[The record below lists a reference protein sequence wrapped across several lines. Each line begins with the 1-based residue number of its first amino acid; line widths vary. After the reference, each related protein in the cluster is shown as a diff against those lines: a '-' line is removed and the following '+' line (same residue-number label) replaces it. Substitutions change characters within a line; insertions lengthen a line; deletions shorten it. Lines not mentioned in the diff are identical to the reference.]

1 MRIGVIGYF
10 GHGNLGDERIFDT
23 YRFHMN
29 EWQVIP
35 IHCGFAFTEDWL
47 AWLNTFDYLILG
59 GGGLFIQ
66 GVLPPFD
73 TFHLWGDR
81 LSTPISVI
89 GLGVDKVPSL
99 HRDALQAL
107 VQQTHMFVV
116 RDLQSAELI
125 NSPKV
130 EVYPDMT
137 FAYPLHR
144 SLRSKPDQIPVCGIN
159 LRACLRENLP
169 AWQRALQEIEIKRV
183 GLPFW
188 KNVDVN
194 DADVVLS
201 LDENCEERD
210 VINAYQQIDFLV
222 GTAFHS
228 IVFAVQAGIPFVA
241 IGYASKVKR
250 FVSDLGLENCILDV
264 NQANIFLQRYRY
276 CMDNWDEIRSRLLDE
291 DDLARH
297 KALEMMARLKMDIAA
312 MQPMEQ
318 QTKSNVRAI
327 VIRDPGDDIFCS
339 QQFCQSEGFEVEFV
353 QQELSAEDVN
363 CEQNE
368 FVVLMHSCE
377 AFVPGGI
384 RYLIKQDWGD
394 ANIAVCDG
402 WTQYENKI
410 VGDISAERYSPYI
423 IRSPK
428 TRSGNVHKHFQVQ
441 LFYRPESKSVI
452 QLETALRYY
461 FEGQIERAQQAL
473 SGLEEKI
480 FNFEEIVM
488 RHCVAMTTSPEQLET
503 ILKRMFYELFR
514 KTRYIFLKKKLIAK
528 VWMKEFFDAYQ
539 TKQVENIWRSFWRG
553 MINDPSWLLN
563 LGVWS
568 ILFQAFLRRWK

>member
-10 GHGNLGDERIFDT
+10 GHGNLGDERILDT
-23 YRFHMN
+23 YRFHMK

-89 GLGVDKVPSL
+89 GLGVDRVPSL

-107 VQQTHMFVV
+107 IQQTHMFVV

-137 FAYPLHR
+137 FAYPLKQ
-144 SLRSKPDQIPVCGIN
+144 SLRPRPNQIPVCGIN

-169 AWQRALQEIEIKRV
+169 AWQQVLQEIEVERV

-264 NQANIFLQRYRY
+264 NQANIFLRCYQH
-276 CMDNWDEIRSRLLDE
+276 CMDNWDEIRSCLLDQGS
-291 DDLARH
+291 LANH
-297 KALEMMARLKMDIAA
+297 KALEMMARLKADIATV
-312 MQPMEQ
+312 QPMEQ
-318 QTKSNVRAI
+318 QTKLNVRAI
-327 VIRDPGDDIFCS
+327 VIREPGDDSFCS
-339 QQFCQSEGFEVEFV
+339 QQFCQNEGFEIEFV
-353 QQELSAEDVN
+353 QKELSAENVN

-368 FVVLMHSCE
+368 FVVLMRSGE
-377 AFVPGGI
+377 VFVPGGI
-384 RYLIKQDWGD
+384 GYLIKQDWGD
-394 ANIAVCDG
+394 ADIAVCDG
-402 WTQYENKI
+402 WTQCDNKI
-410 VGDISAERYSPYI
+410 VSGISAERYSPCI

-428 TRSGNVHKHFQVQ
+428 TSNSNGYKHFRVG
-441 LFYRPESKSVI
+441 LFYCLESKNVI

-461 FEGQIERAQQAL
+461 FEGQIEQAQQVL
-473 SGLEEKI
+473 GCLEEEV
-480 FNFEEIVM
+480 FDFAEIVM
-488 RHCVAMTTSPEQLET
+488 RHCVAITNSSEQLEA
-503 ILKRMFYELFR
+503 ILKRTFYDLFR
-514 KTRYIFLKKKLIAK
+514 KTQYKSFEKKLIAR

-539 TKQVENIWRSFWRG
+539 TKRIESIWQSFGRSVV
-553 MINDPSWLLN
+553 NDPAWLLN
-563 LGVWS
+563 FGVWS
-568 ILFQAFLRRWK
+568 ILFQALLRRWK